1 MSEKNIDRELQ
12 NIRHS
17 DEMQDI
23 ITSIPSGLVRWGT
36 VISLCVFLM
45 IIGLSAM
52 IHYPDVIKTTLE
64 INSSDNNSGRSQ
76 FFGEMELPQNA
87 LQTIHPG
94 QEVRIKLASFPFHQ
108 FGILKGKIKYIDSGA
123 DREGK
128 FWGKVEFD
136 TSPRFV
142 NPAIHL
148 KPGMLASA
156 EIVVQ
161 DASILHRIWRNVSQ
175 VVKHTR

>member
-1 MSEKNIDRELQ
+1 MSEKKVDRELQ

-23 ITSIPSGLVRWGT
+23 ISGVPSGLVRWGT
-36 VISLCVFLM
+36 LISLCVFLM
-45 IIGLSAM
+45 IIGLSAI
-52 IHYPDVIKTTLE
+52 IHYPDVIKTTLK
-64 INSSDNNSGRSQ
+64 INSSDNYPGRSQ
-76 FFGEMELPQNA
+76 FFGEMELPQSV

-94 QEVRIKLASFPFHQ
+94 QDVMVKLVSYPFEK
-108 FGILKGKIKYIDSGA
+108 FGILRGKIKHIDPGA

-128 FWGKVEFD
+128 FWGKVEFN
-136 TSPRFV
+136 TNPHFV

-161 DASILHRIWRNVSQ
+161 DASILHRIWQNVSQ
-175 VVKHTR
+175 VVK